1 MTESQIREIKRLLAE
16 CTKEHRKEIF
26 QFLRKE
32 FPVHSLEAQLNADAE
47 IILEA
52 IGRASDLTQRGV
64 RGIIAEAAFSTNV
77 AKTLH
82 GWKDITPSGDHAYD
96 FLLTDGSEVR
106 VQVKMQR
113 LKGHVPMKANQAY
126 RFLPS
131 DAYVVETQKTRG
143 GKHPETGADTR
154 PYHFAEFDVLAVSL
168 HPSTNDWKDFRYTVA
183 SWLIRRKENEDLLLK
198 LQPVPV
204 NTNDD
209 WTDDFLTAVS
219 WFRSSQKKRIYRI

>member
-77 AKTLH
+77 AQTCD
-82 GWKDITPSGDHAYD
+82 GWKDIIPRDHTRYD
-96 FLLTDGSEVR
+96 FSGRDL
-106 VQVKMQR
+106 
-113 LKGHVPMKANQAY
+113 
-126 RFLPS
+126 S
-131 DAYVVETQKTRG
+131 DVGV
-143 GKHPETGADTR
+143 D
-154 PYHFAEFDVLAVSL
+154 
-168 HPSTNDWKDFRYTVA
+168 
-183 SWLIRRKENEDLLLK
+183 
-198 LQPVPV
+198 
-204 NTNDD
+204 
-209 WTDDFLTAVS
+209 
-219 WFRSSQKKRIYRI
+219 